1 MKNDRIWHF
10 LLDYYAC
17 LEQSVTLPLVFCQ
30 NETIK
35 KCKASALHSK
45 NCFSNS
51 WWYTATVRAFS
62 YSIKK
67 LHFYGIGKC
76 SFDNR
81 ALCTNIFIEYI
92 LITTYYPEDRLP
104 EADNSMYHT
113 DVM

>member
-1 MKNDRIWHF
+1 MNEKV
-10 LLDYYAC
+10 
-17 LEQSVTLPLVFCQ
+17 QSQRFAMC
-30 NETIK
+30 
-35 KCKASALHSK
+35 
-45 NCFSNS
+45 
-51 WWYTATVRAFS
+51 TATVRAFS

>member
-1 MKNDRIWHF
+1 M
-10 LLDYYAC
+10 
-17 LEQSVTLPLVFCQ
+17 
-30 NETIK
+30 
-35 KCKASALHSK
+35 
-45 NCFSNS
+45 
-51 WWYTATVRAFS
+51 AFS
-62 YSIKK
+62 FGLLCVSGAVSYFASCA
-67 LHFYGIGKC
+67 LSKC